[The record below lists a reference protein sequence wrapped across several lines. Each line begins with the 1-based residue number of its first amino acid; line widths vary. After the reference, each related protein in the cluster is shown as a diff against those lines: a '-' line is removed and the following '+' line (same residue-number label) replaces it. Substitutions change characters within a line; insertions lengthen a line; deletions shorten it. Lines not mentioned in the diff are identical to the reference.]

1 MRRTRASLTAVAA
14 VAAVVL
20 AACGTADTTG
30 GGGASGGGAAA
41 GSEEAARNG
50 TADGAARGG
59 TLNILG
65 TSDVDFLDPQVTYY
79 SAGYSV
85 IRLLNRQFFDF
96 PADPAKK
103 DTAQPD
109 IAEALPTTEN
119 GGVSADGKTYTLT
132 IKQGVQ
138 WNTNPPRQVTA
149 ADAVI
154 GVKRSCNPAQ
164 PFGGLPDFQ
173 DLIAGFKQFCDG
185 FADAGQDAPSIKKYI
200 EATPLPGVVA
210 KDDRTVVFTL
220 NSPATYFTDML
231 ALPSLSP
238 APVENLNYVP
248 GSTELGKNLIGNGP
262 YKVDAYEPTKRIEMS
277 RNPAWKAETDTIRG
291 AFVDKIVVDETQS
304 QESIQQQLQ
313 TGAPNADMMF
323 DIGTPPSQ
331 VPGLLAAN
339 DPNLCLCPTN
349 SSSPYLVYNT
359 RSPNN
364 NSALANVKVRQAV
377 SYAINRANIVQVLGG
392 PDVAP
397 PLTHVLPPRILG
409 SQENDPYPYDPEKA
423 KQMLA
428 EAGFPNGLTLKF
440 LYRNASEG
448 SSKTFAT
455 VQQDLTK
462 AGIKIEGVPSPNADF
477 YTKYLQ
483 EPDVAQRGVWD
494 IASLSWG
501 ADWAGNAAVSYF
513 NPLLSGAP
521 SFPPNGSNYGFY
533 DSPAT
538 NDLIK
543 QALGAT
549 DEQTAGDA
557 WAKADKQAMADAAF
571 YPVANLKW
579 STYHAT
585 QVHNAVYLDGLQSFD
600 PANVWLDPAKNGG

>member
-1 MRRTRASLTAVAA
+1 MRRTRASLTALAA

-41 GSEEAARNG
+41 GSEEAVRNG

-79 SAGYSV
+79 SAGYTV

-103 DTAQPD
+103 DTAEPD

-349 SSSPYLVYNT
+349 ASSPYLVYNT

-364 NSALANVKVRQAV
+364 NSALANVKVRQADLV
-377 SYAINRANIVQVLGG
+377 RDQPRQHRAGAGRAGRGPAAHPRAAAPHPRLTGERPVPVRPGEGQADARRGGLPERPDVEVPLPQRLRGQQQDVRHRAAGPHEGGHQDRGRAVAERRLLHQVPAGARRRAAGRVGHRQPELGRGLGG
-392 PDVAP
+392 QRRR
-397 PLTHVLPPRILG
+397 LVLQP
-409 SQENDPYPYDPEKA
+409 
-423 KQMLA
+423 
-428 EAGFPNGLTLKF
+428 
-440 LYRNASEG
+440 
-448 SSKTFAT
+448 
-455 VQQDLTK
+455 
-462 AGIKIEGVPSPNADF
+462 
-477 YTKYLQ
+477 
-483 EPDVAQRGVWD
+483 
-494 IASLSWG
+494 
-501 ADWAGNAAVSYF
+501 AAVGGAVV
-513 NPLLSGAP
+513 PAERQQLRLLRQPGDQRPDQAGPRPRPTSRP
-521 SFPPNGSNYGFY
+521 R
-533 DSPAT
+533 AT
-538 NDLIK
+538 R
-543 QALGAT
+543 GPRRT
-549 DEQTAGDA
+549 
-557 WAKADKQAMADAAF
+557 
-571 YPVANLKW
+571 
-579 STYHAT
+579 SR
-585 QVHNAVYLDGLQSFD
+585 
-600 PANVWLDPAKNGG
+600 

>member
-1 MRRTRASLTAVAA
+1 MRRTRTSLTALAA

-20 AACGTADTTG
+20 AACGTADTNG
-30 GGGASGGGAAA
+30 GGTSGGAGAA
-41 GSEEAARNG
+41 GSEEASRNG
-50 TADGAARGG
+50 TAEGAARGG

-65 TSDVDFLDPQVTYY
+65 AGDVDFLDPQVTYY
-79 SAGYSV
+79 SAGYTV
-85 IRLLNRQFFDF
+85 VRLLSRQLFDF

-103 DTAQPD
+103 ASAQPD
-109 IAEALPTTEN
+109 LAEQIPTSGN
-119 GGVSADGKTYTLT
+119 GGISADGKTYTIT

-138 WNTNPPRQVTA
+138 WNTNPPRPVTA
-149 ADAVI
+149 ADEVI
-154 GVKRSCNPAQ
+154 GVKRSCNPVQ

-173 DLIAGFKQFCDG
+173 DVIAGFKQFCDG
-185 FADAGQDAPSIKKYI
+185 FAEAGQDAAAIKKYI
-200 EATPLPGVVA
+200 ESTPLPGVVA

-238 APVENLNYVP
+238 APVENLNYLP
-248 GSTELGKNLIGNGP
+248 GSTELGQNLIGNGP
-262 YKVDAYEPTKRIEMS
+262 YKVDKYDPTKRIELS
-277 RNPAWKAETDTIRG
+277 RNPAWKAETDTLRG
-291 AFVDKIVVDETQS
+291 AFVDKIVIDETQS

-349 SSSPYLVYNT
+349 ASSPYLVYNT

-364 NSALANVKVRQAV
+364 NGALANVKVRQAV

-423 KQMLA
+423 KQLLA

-501 ADWAGNAAVSYF
+501 ADWAGNAAASYF

-543 QALGAT
+543 QALAAT